1 MPEMITCIHCKEKIK
16 ANPRLKGNQ
25 QYCNKAECQRERK
38 RLWQQ
43 EKMKNDQYY
52 KGKQIDI
59 TKRWQ
64 EERHWDKYMSDYR
77 QNNPEYVKINRQ
89 KQTKRN
95 KTRREVE
102 KAAKIVKVDSLL
114 ATPGRTNTYEMT
126 RLNYDSSGKIVKV
139 DSLMVEL
146 KPIQPL
152 SFGQPAFGG

>member
-25 QYCNKAECQRERK
+25 QYCHKAECQRERK

-43 EKMKNDQYY
+43 EKMKNDKDY
-52 KGKQIDI
+52 KGKQIGI
-59 TKRWQ
+59 IKRWQ
-64 EERHWDKYMSDYR
+64 EKRHWDKYMSDYR
-77 QNNPEYVKINRQ
+77 SDNPEYVKMNRQ
-89 KQTKRN
+89 RQTKRN
-95 KTRREVE
+95 KARSQRE
-102 KAAKIVKVDSLL
+102 KDAKIVKVDSLL
-114 ATPGRTNTYEMT
+114 VSSSKTNAYKMT
-126 RLNYDSSGKIVKV
+126 SYRMGLAGKIVKV